1 MYQTPLMRKGN
12 QTVAIDNDNSSSK
25 TLTLRVVSDQTGVY
39 PELLHSGTVVSST
52 TAVVLESELERGTE
66 MGGNV
71 ILKWDE
77 SIASVT
83 IEGWTVDERERFAKK
98 EFFASED
105 IMQKDSAFTVN
116 CVLADTG
123 TPASDPPSG
132 WTGPSSKGI
141 WTLDPYVR
149 LRRKTYTLTQTT

>member
-1 MYQTPLMRKGN
+1 M
-12 QTVAIDNDNSSSK
+12 AIDNDNSSSK
-25 TLTLRVVSDQTGVY
+25 TLTLRVVSDHTGVY
-39 PELLHSGTVVSST
+39 PELLHVGTVVSST

-66 MGGNV
+66 MGGSV
-71 ILKWDE
+71 ILTWDD
-77 SIASVT
+77 SIASVA

-98 EFFASED
+98 DFFASED
-105 IMQKDSAFTVN
+105 IMQKDTAFTVN